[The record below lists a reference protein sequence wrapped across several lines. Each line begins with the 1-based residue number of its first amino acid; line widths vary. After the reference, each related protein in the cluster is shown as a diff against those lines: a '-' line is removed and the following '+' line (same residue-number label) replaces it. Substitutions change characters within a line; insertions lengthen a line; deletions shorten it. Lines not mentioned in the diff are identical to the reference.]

1 LIAFSDLNKEN
12 IAMDKIRAMLKSAW
26 SWMISAVVSHPKTAL
41 VVMLALGAL
50 VMLRGCVG

>member
-1 LIAFSDLNKEN
+1 
-12 IAMDKIRAMLKSAW
+12 MDKIRAMLKSAW